1 MNREAVHDSFLELI
15 EAFNATQDDQHRIGA
30 SEASDILVGPGGDL
44 DSLGTV
50 NFLLMVE
57 EGLSSIVG
65 RSLSLLD
72 EDFLLRFSTEGMT
85 LGTFI
90 DLLLSD

>member
-1 MNREAVHDSFLELI
+1 M
-15 EAFNATQDDQHRIGA
+15 A
-30 SEASDILVGPGGDL
+30 SQASDILFGPDGDL

-50 NFLLMVE
+50 NFLLLAE
-57 EGLSSIVG
+57 ERLSSVVG

-72 EDFLLRFSTEGMT
+72 EDFLLRFSSEGMT

-90 DLLLSD
+90 DFLQSN